1 MKQLIVAFFA
11 TLAFS
16 ASAQIT
22 TANKAVRDSLY
33 ESEQFRSLVYDIT
46 YNIALDV
53 IADTTEYSIAV
64 RPFFDRFIT
73 TPDESSNFMTNMIAR
88 ACLLNGQTV
97 ITIGGAQSLQTQL
110 LYIIKTLGIWQGP
123 VNAYIRRRTGDNLFP
138 RTGSGSILQ
147 TP

>member
-1 MKQLIVAFFA
+1 MKHLVVIFLLCANFI
-11 TLAFS
+11 S
-16 ASAQIT
+16 NAQVT
-22 TANKAVRDSLY
+22 SANKAVRDSLY
-33 ESEQFRSLVYDIT
+33 NSEVFRSLVYDIT

-73 TPDESSNFMTNMIAR
+73 SPDANRSFMIDMIAR

-97 ITIGGAQSLQTQL
+97 ITIGGEQSLQQQL
-110 LYIIKTLGIWQGP
+110 LYILKTLGMWQGP

-138 RTGSGSILQ
+138 RTGSGSILSSN
-147 TP
+147 